1 MSATVYSVRHDGFDR
16 ERFGE
21 ILDSTPQLDEARERL
36 ARLLPHP
43 DALLMDLFAAV
54 YKLNVVFEREA
65 DVRASALLNRR
76 IVKGLFDDPRLGP
89 LRQRTELDLVASR
102 QALVVLALRVLG
114 ALRTGDRLVASELA
128 AGMEAARTE
137 EELDALEAQKKHL
150 EELAERAF
158 DESTREDV
166 ERGLDRDAKAAQ
178 RELDAVRK
186 AQKQTAHDLPV
197 GFDHDMTGALE
208 DLNENMG
215 DVQEALS
222 AFGLGGGGLHAT
234 DPDLR
239 LDLGHRLLKSKKLRL
254 LARLLGAMKEVAFEA
269 RKKRIA
275 RAPQMTHAVKVG
287 RDLSHLLPVELLG
300 LSKARPGLH
309 RDFLRR
315 YEESQL
321 LQYELDA
328 PADRGP
334 LVVCVDGSAS
344 MQGSKE
350 IWAKAVSLTLV
361 ELARRQKRKCLG
373 IIFSSGPELFEVEL
387 TQTGKSKSAR
397 RPLSAE
403 EVLKFAEHFPAG
415 GTSFVEP
422 LERGLEHVTRGAYRR
437 GDIVFVTDG
446 EASVPDALIERIE
459 AERRQR
465 RFAIRSIVIDVGAH
479 QLGAVERFSDDV
491 RRVTDLTNDSLAD
504 VFERFG

>member
-1 MSATVYSVRHDGFDR
+1 MTTSIYSVRHDGFDR
-16 ERFGE
+16 ERFEE
-21 ILDSTPQLDEARERL
+21 ILETTPQLGETRERL
-36 ARLLPHP
+36 ERLLPHP

-54 YKLNVVFEREA
+54 YKMNVVFERES

-76 IVKGLFDDPRLGP
+76 IVSGLFDDPKLGL
-89 LRQRTELDLVASR
+89 LRQRTELDLPASR
-102 QALVVLALRVLG
+102 QALVVLAHRVLS

-128 AGMEAARTE
+128 AGMEAADVE
-137 EELDALEAQKKHL
+137 DQLGALEAQREHL
-150 EELAERAF
+150 EELGEQAF
-158 DESTREDV
+158 DEPTREDV
-166 ERGLDRDAKAAQ
+166 QRSLDADAKAAA
-178 RELDAVRK
+178 RKLDEARK

-197 GFDHDMTGALE
+197 GFDHEMTGALE
-208 DLNENMG
+208 DLNENLG
-215 DVQEALS
+215 DVQDALS
-222 AFGLGGGGLHAT
+222 AFGLGGGGLHST

-300 LSKARPGLH
+300 LSKSRPGLH

-321 LQYELDA
+321 LQYELNA

-387 TQTGKSKSAR
+387 TQTGRANHAR
-397 RPLSAE
+397 QPLSAE
-403 EVLKFAEHFPAG
+403 EVLAFAEHFPAG

-422 LERGLEHVTRGAYRR
+422 LERALEHVTRGRYRR

-446 EASVPDALIERIE
+446 EASVPASLVERLE

-465 RFAIRSIVIDVGAH
+465 RFVVRTIVIDTGQH
-479 QLGAVERFSDDV
+479 RTSAVEQFSDDV
-491 RRVTDLTNDSLAD
+491 RRVTDLTGDSLSD
-504 VFERFG
+504 LFQRFS